1 MKQIRKNCCGI
12 DIGANLV
19 YVDIGSNE
27 VTSYT
32 TFTEDFE
39 NLGSYL
45 VNNKIES
52 VAMEATGVY
61 WVILYDILESKGLD
75 VWLVDGRSTKQVP
88 GRKTD
93 VKDCQWIRQLHS
105 YGLLNRCFIATELV
119 QELRNYQRL
128 REDHIR
134 SSSMHINH
142 MLKSLTLMN
151 IRLKEVIS
159 QIHGASGM
167 RIIRAILKGERDP
180 EVLTEMCHS
189 LILKTKRAQVIKS
202 LKGHYSEAHLF
213 SLNQAVECYDFYQT
227 QIAACDVKMEAVL
240 KKMSAGKGQ
249 KEEKGKRKPIR
260 HNKPDIKDM
269 GTYLLQIFDKKDA
282 TVLPGIT
289 DYSWLQ
295 LLSELGTDLTKW
307 KTEKHFTS
315 WLGLAPKQHNSG
327 KMKRNYKSKGCP
339 KAGLIFKQAAVSLIN
354 SKNIALGVFGR
365 KIRGRKGGLVAIKA
379 VARKL
384 ATLYWKL
391 FVKGLDYVEKGIK
404 LYEEKVMLNKQKAVQ
419 RMAKELGL
427 VVVEY

>member
-1 MKQIRKNCCGI
+1 MEKIRKNVAGI
-12 DIGANLV
+12 DIGARHV
-19 YVDIGSNE
+19 FVGIESNKAKMFE
-27 VTSYT
+27 

-39 NLGSYL
+39 DLAHYL
-45 VNNKIES
+45 LENKIES

-61 WVILYDILESKGLD
+61 WVILYDILETQGLD
-75 VWLVDGRSTKQVP
+75 VWLVDGRSTRQVL

-93 VKDCQWIRQLHS
+93 VKDCQWIQQLHS

-134 SSSMHINH
+134 SASMHINH
-142 MLKSLTLMN
+142 MQKALTLMN

-167 RIIRAILKGERDP
+167 RIIRAIIQGERNA
-180 EVLTEMCHS
+180 ETLTAMCEDS
-189 LILKTKRAQVIKS
+189 ILKNKRDRVIKS
-202 LKGHYSEAHLF
+202 LNGHYNSSGLF
-213 SLNQAVECYDFYQT
+213 TLAQAVECYDFYQI
-227 QIAACDVKMEAVL
+227 QINSCDKKIDQVL
-240 KKMSAGKGQ
+240 LKMSSGKELTQ
-249 KEEKGKRKPIR
+249 NKRTPRKPIR
-260 HNKPDIKDM
+260 HHKPDVKNMDN
-269 GTYLLQIFDKKDA
+269 YLLKIFNEKDA

-289 DYSWLQ
+289 DYNWMQ
-295 LLSELGTDLTKW
+295 LLSELGTDLQKW

-327 KMKRNYKSKGCP
+327 KMRRNYKPKGSP

-354 SKNIALGVFGR
+354 SKNIALGAFGR
-365 KIRGRKGGLVAIKA
+365 KIRAKKGGLVAIKA

-404 LYEEKVMLNKQKAVQ
+404 AYEEKVLINKQKAVT

-427 VVVEY
+427 SIV